1 MGVYNMLGA
10 EAYARKV
17 SIGSFNTYID
27 MAAPLN
33 GLIFDAVYG
42 RWILSLPLFTLGI
55 IVLFVFNITHGY
67 FQALIM
73 AASIV

>member
-1 MGVYNMLGA
+1 MLEDLHAPFNAILITYNLLGA

-17 SIGSFNTYID
+17 SISSFNTYID

-42 RWILSLPLFTLGI
+42 GWLLSLLLFTFGI
-55 IVLFVFNITHGY
+55 IV
-67 FQALIM
+67 
-73 AASIV
+73 